1 MNENLDTDYKL
12 SSKESNINQN
22 KFDFNIYKIEKITLF
37 IEGQKPLIDKKHN
50 NNFLFIFL

>member
-22 KFDFNIYKIEKITLF
+22 KFDFNNYKIEKS
-37 IEGQKPLIDKKHN
+37 
-50 NNFLFIFL
+50 NFLQKDKNH

>member
-37 IEGQKPLIDKKHN
+37 IILFKLIIFLRYNLN
-50 NNFLFIFL
+50 NNEL

>member
-22 KFDFNIYKIEKITLF
+22 KFDFNNYKIEKS
-37 IEGQKPLIDKKHN
+37 
-50 NNFLFIFL
+50 NFL